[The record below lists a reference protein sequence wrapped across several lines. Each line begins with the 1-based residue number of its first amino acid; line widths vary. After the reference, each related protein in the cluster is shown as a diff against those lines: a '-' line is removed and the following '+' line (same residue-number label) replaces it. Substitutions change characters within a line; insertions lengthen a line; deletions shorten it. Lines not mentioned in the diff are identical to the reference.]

1 VGERAGAKGEVG
13 ARRAPKDPTRPR
25 GLKPAAQL
33 VEEWFRVNARALPWR
48 PSPVDGARDPY
59 AALVSELMLQQTQVS
74 RVLEKFGAFMERFP
88 TVESLAGAPEEDVLA
103 AWSGLGYYRR
113 ARLLHAAAKAV
124 MERHGGVFPRDAAS
138 LLALPGVGRYTAGA
152 IGSIVFGQRVPILDG
167 NVERV
172 LLRIHGNDAPPKDTA
187 TQGWAWGEAARL
199 VEAAASPGVLNEG
212 LMELG
217 ATVCTPGA
225 PRCPACPLKDVC
237 VAFAQGRT
245 AEIPRAKPRAK
256 QTDWFVVCFVIEDKD
271 RVLVETRGET
281 GLWAGMV
288 QAPGVEGEAPIGLA
302 DAAAVVG
309 VVAGEEIDRF
319 VHVTTHRRVSFVVV
333 RGVMTRATLTGSR
346 RWVER
351 GALEGMAVSNAH
363 RRVFGMDG

>member
-1 VGERAGAKGEVG
+1 M
-13 ARRAPKDPTRPR
+13 RRASKNPARPR
-25 GLKPAAQL
+25 GLKPAAHL
-33 VEEWFRVNARALPWR
+33 VEDWFREHARALPWR

-88 TVESLAGAPEEDVLA
+88 TVRALAAAPEDDVLA

-113 ARLLHAAAKAV
+113 ARLLHAAAKV
-124 MERHGGVFPRDAAS
+124 VVERHGGVFPEDAAA
-138 LLALPGVGRYTAGA
+138 LLALPGVGRYTAGS
-152 IGSIVFGQRVPILDG
+152 IGSIVFGRRVPILDG

-187 TQGWAWGEAARL
+187 TQAWAWGEAARL
-199 VEAAASPGVLNEG
+199 VEASASPGVLNEG

-225 PRCPACPLKDVC
+225 PRCPACPLKGVC
-237 VAFAQGRT
+237 AAFAQGRT
-245 AEIPRAKPRAK
+245 AEIPRPKPRAK
-256 QTDWFVVCFVIEDKD
+256 RTDRFVVCFLVEDGG
-271 RVLVETRGET
+271 RVLMETRGET

-288 QAPGVEGEAPIGLA
+288 QAPGVEGDAPIGVA
-302 DAAAVVG
+302 DAAAAVG

-319 VHVTTHRRVSFVVV
+319 VHITTHRRVSFVVV
-333 RGVMTRATLTGSR
+333 RGAMGKGMALGAR
-346 RWVER
+346 RWVAR

-363 RRVFGMDG
+363 RRVFGMDARGG